1 MRFLPLFLQLAS
13 IVSFSCGACLY
24 YGIRR
29 LLYKRGYPVSV
40 FVYTGP
46 CWPHYSDLIAKSP
59 EPERSRLK
67 ARKTAMTV
75 CFTLAGACLIL
86 STLFTR

>member
-1 MRFLPLFLQLAS
+1 MRFLALFFQLAS
-13 IVSFSCGACLY
+13 IVCFSGGACLY

-46 CWPHYSDLIAKSP
+46 CWTHYSDLMAKSP

-67 ARKTAMTV
+67 TRKTVMTA

-86 STLFTR
+86 ATLFAR